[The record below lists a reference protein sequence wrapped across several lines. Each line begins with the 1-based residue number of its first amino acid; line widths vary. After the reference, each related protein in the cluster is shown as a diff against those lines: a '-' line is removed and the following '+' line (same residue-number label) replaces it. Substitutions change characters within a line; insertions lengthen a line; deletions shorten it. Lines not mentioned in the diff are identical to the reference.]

1 MSLLK
6 NPGLYKE
13 GIKKMDWA
21 LNYMP
26 VIKNIYEDYKRTM
39 PLEGLKVVLSTRL
52 DAKSGNLARV
62 LKAAGAKVFVAS
74 ASAQSVE
81 DDVAAGLYNEGI
93 NVFAQSEVT
102 AEIYK
107 KQLMLSVECNPNIII
122 DTNGDLMTLL
132 HNECRINSKEIIGG
146 IEETTTGINRAQAR
160 ARAGKLDYPMIAA
173 SNAKCQALFDERYGS
188 GQSVWSSIMSA
199 SNLMLAGKNVVVA
212 GYGWCGRGVALRAM
226 GLGANVIVCEVD
238 PVKALEASMD
248 GCTVMVMEKA
258 AKLGDVFVTV
268 TGCKDVIKGEHF
280 AVMKDGA
287 LLTNAGHFD
296 VELNV
301 CDLQQMSSDR
311 VIERDNL
318 ETYILEDGRK
328 LNLVGEGR
336 LVNLVVGEGGAA
348 EALDLEYAIQAK
360 CAVHI
365 AQNHE
370 KLKNIVYTIPKEID
384 YEVARIKLKSRNI
397 KIDELNEMQAAYLK
411 SWEDK

>member
-6 NPGLYKE
+6 DPGLYKE

-26 VIKNIYEDYKRTM
+26 VIKRIYDDYKKTV
-39 PLEGLKVVLSTRL
+39 PLAGLKVVVAMRI
-52 DAKSGNLARV
+52 DAKMGNFARV
-62 LKAAGAKVFVAS
+62 IKAAGAQVFVAS
-74 ASAQSVE
+74 SSPQAVE
-81 DDVAAGLYNEGI
+81 DDIAAGLYNEGI
-93 NVFAQSEVT
+93 HVFAQSNAT
-102 AEIYK
+102 QEIYK
-107 KQLMLSVECNPNIII
+107 KQLIKAVECNPNIIA
-122 DTNGDLMTLL
+122 DTSGDLMTLL
-132 HNECRINSKEIIGG
+132 HNECKVNSKEIIGG
-146 IEETTTGINRAQAR
+146 CEETTTGIRRAQAR
-160 ARAGKLDYPMIAA
+160 AKAGKLDYPMMAT
-173 SNAKCQALFDERYGS
+173 SNAKCQALFDDRYGT

-199 SNLMLAGKNVVVA
+199 TNLMLAGKNVVVA

-248 GCTVMVMEKA
+248 GCTVMVMERA

-268 TGCKDVIKGEHF
+268 TGCKDVIKQEHF

-301 CDLQQMSSDR
+301 CDLQEMS
-311 VIERDNL
+311 IEKKIARDKL
-318 ETYILEDGRK
+318 EIYVLKDGRK

-348 EALDLEYAIQAK
+348 EALDLGFAIQAK
-360 CAVHI
+360 CVVHI
-365 AQNHE
+365 AQNYE

-384 YEVARIKLKSRNI
+384 YEVATIKLNSRNI
-397 KIDELNEMQAAYLK
+397 KIDKLTKMQSAYLK
-411 SWEDK
+411 SWED

>member
-6 NPGLYKE
+6 DPGLYKE

-26 VIKNIYEDYKRTM
+26 VIKRILDDYKKNK
-39 PLEGLKVVLSTRL
+39 PLAGLKVVTSMRI
-52 DAKSGNLARV
+52 DAKMGNFART
-62 LKAAGAKVFVAS
+62 LKAAGAQVFVA
-74 ASAQSVE
+74 ASSPQAVE

-93 NVFAQSEVT
+93 NVFAQSNATQEV
-102 AEIYK
+102 YK
-107 KQLMLSVECNPNIII
+107 KQLMKAVECNPNIII

-132 HNECRINSKEIIGG
+132 HNESRANSKEIIGG
-146 IEETTTGINRAQAR
+146 CEETTTGIRRAQAR
-160 ARAGKLDYPMIAA
+160 ARAGKLDYPIIAS
-173 SNAKCQALFDERYGS
+173 SNAKCQALFDDRYGT
-188 GQSVWSSIMSA
+188 GQSVWSSIMSV
-199 SNLMLAGKNVVVA
+199 SDVMLAGKNVVVA

-248 GCTVMVMEKA
+248 GCTVMVMERA
-258 AKLGDVFVTV
+258 AKLGDIFVTV
-268 TGCKDVIKGEHF
+268 TGCKDVIKKEHF
-280 AVMKDGA
+280 EMMKDGA

-301 CDLQQMSSDR
+301 CDLQDMSIEK
-311 VIERDNL
+311 VITRDKM
-318 ETYILEDGRK
+318 ETYFLEDGRK

-348 EALDLEYAIQAK
+348 EALDLGYAIQAK
-360 CAVHI
+360 SAVYI
-365 AQNHE
+365 AQNYE

-384 YEVARIKLKSRNI
+384 YEVANIKLSSRNI
-397 KIDELNEMQAAYLK
+397 KIDELTELQASYLK
-411 SWEDK
+411 SWEE

>member
-6 NPGLYKE
+6 DPGLYKE

-26 VIKNIYEDYKRTM
+26 VIKRILDDYKKNK
-39 PLEGLKVVLSTRL
+39 PLAGLKVVTSMRI
-52 DAKSGNLARV
+52 DAKMGNFART
-62 LKAAGAKVFVAS
+62 LKAAGAQVFVA
-74 ASAQSVE
+74 ASSPQAVE

-93 NVFAQSEVT
+93 NVFAQSNATQEV
-102 AEIYK
+102 YK
-107 KQLMLSVECNPNIII
+107 KQLMKAVECNPNIII

-132 HNECRINSKEIIGG
+132 HNESRANSKEIIGG
-146 IEETTTGINRAQAR
+146 CEETTTGIRRAQAR
-160 ARAGKLDYPMIAA
+160 ARAGKLDYPIIAS
-173 SNAKCQALFDERYGS
+173 SNAKCQALFDDRYGT
-188 GQSVWSSIMSA
+188 GQSVWSSIMSV
-199 SNLMLAGKNVVVA
+199 SDVMLAGKNVVVA

-248 GCTVMVMEKA
+248 GCTVMVMERA
-258 AKLGDVFVTV
+258 AKLGDIFVTV
-268 TGCKDVIKGEHF
+268 TGCKDVIKKEHF
-280 AVMKDGA
+280 EMMKDGA

-301 CDLQQMSSDR
+301 CDLQDMSIEK
-311 VIERDNL
+311 VITRDKM
-318 ETYILEDGRK
+318 ETYFLEDGRK

-348 EALDLEYAIQAK
+348 EALDLGYAIQAK
-360 CAVHI
+360 SAVYI
-365 AQNHE
+365 AQNYE

-384 YEVARIKLKSRNI
+384 YEVANIKLSSRNI
-397 KIDELNEMQAAYLK
+397 KIDELTEMQASYLK
-411 SWEDK
+411 SWEE